1 MRAARTPISL
11 REEDGM
17 RCYPLTIAAHIAIA
31 IDCIRRGDLEG
42 AAAALARAAALSRK
56 DDGPLPCR
64 G

>member
-1 MRAARTPISL
+1 
-11 REEDGM
+11 M

-31 IDCIRRGDLEG
+31 IDCIRRGDLDG